1 MSKTQTLAA
10 ASCNVLVRHA
20 LNPTSSAQIN
30 PIVGFLF
37 RSYPVL
43 MTNENSAEL
52 MDSVFASPDLDLRA
66 RLLRIIQD
74 FLMSES
80 SKFMAQEKGD

>member
-1 MSKTQTLAA
+1 
-10 ASCNVLVRHA
+10 
-20 LNPTSSAQIN
+20 
-30 PIVGFLF
+30 
-37 RSYPVL
+37 

>member
-1 MSKTQTLAA
+1 
-10 ASCNVLVRHA
+10 
-20 LNPTSSAQIN
+20 
-30 PIVGFLF
+30 
-37 RSYPVL
+37 
-43 MTNENSAEL
+43 
-52 MDSVFASPDLDLRA
+52 MDAVFTSPDLEARA

>member
-1 MSKTQTLAA
+1 MQCLGPSHPEYHVIRA
-10 ASCNVLVRHA
+10 
-20 LNPTSSAQIN
+20 IN
-30 PIVGFLF
+30 PIAGFLF

-52 MDSVFASPDLDLRA
+52 MDSVFASPDLDVRA